1 MREQQT
7 RRDRQKQRKRERDE
21 LDYFRRW
28 PRYRGAAAAATDG
41 CGYMI
46 RSIALGGEDGMEEK
60 VLFRSVKLWK
70 SEKIDRAMEE
80 ERKEVELSRVRG
92 GASDVYLPLP
102 TDILTTCSYLTF
114 PVPPT
119 QTPSL
124 HSHK

>member
-1 MREQQT
+1 
-7 RRDRQKQRKRERDE
+7 
-21 LDYFRRW
+21 
-28 PRYRGAAAAATDG
+28 
-41 CGYMI
+41 MI

-70 SEKIDRAMEE
+70 SEKIDRAMEGRGK
-80 ERKEVELSRVRG
+80 ERSGVESSRERG

>member
-60 VLFRSVKLWK
+60 VLFLSALKLWK
-70 SEKIDRAMEE
+70 SEKI
-80 ERKEVELSRVRG
+80 ERCRKGVELSATKG
-92 GASDVYLPLP
+92 
-102 TDILTTCSYLTF
+102 F
-114 PVPPT
+114 
-119 QTPSL
+119 
-124 HSHK
+124 